1 MALVS
6 PSILAADF
14 NHLED
19 EILKMEKAGATYI
32 HLDVMDGVFVPNKTF
47 GPDLVERIHDKH
59 HMVNDVHL
67 MVSTPEASCIDF
79 ARAGADILTVH
90 YEAFPNE
97 QALHDCLQL
106 IHTLGKKAG
115 LSIKPK
121 TSPEV
126 LKAFWNE
133 LDLALIMSVEPG
145 AGGQKYMVDAE
156 DKMRYCKQLNQNYR
170 CKVII
175 EVDGG
180 INGETAPRAVEA
192 GATLLVAGSYLFGHD
207 DYEERVKG
215 LLKL

>member
-14 NHLED
+14 SNLEE
-19 EILKMEKAGATYI
+19 EILKMEKAGATFI

-59 HMVNDVHL
+59 NMVNDVHL
-67 MVSTPEASCIDF
+67 MVATPEAACIDF
-79 ARAGADILTVH
+79 ARAGANILTVH
-90 YEAFPNE
+90 YEAFPDE
-97 QALHDCLQL
+97 QAIHDCLEL

-121 TSPEV
+121 TAPEV
-126 LKAFWNE
+126 LKPFWKE

-156 DKMRYCKQLNQNYR
+156 PKMSYCRELNKKLR
-170 CKVII
+170 RHVII

-180 INGETAPRAVEA
+180 INGETAPRAVQA

-215 LLKL
+215 LLAL